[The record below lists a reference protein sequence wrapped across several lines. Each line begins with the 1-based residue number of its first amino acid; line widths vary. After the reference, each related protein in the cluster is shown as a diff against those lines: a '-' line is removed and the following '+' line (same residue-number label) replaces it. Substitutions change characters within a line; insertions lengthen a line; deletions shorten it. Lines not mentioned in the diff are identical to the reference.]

1 MALSPEQQKA
11 LALAAARQR
20 ASGAGEAQQ
29 PKGDAYDAFMQEAK
43 KVHDQTVAPANND
56 ILGVLGALN
65 DFSHAATTGAMQGLT
80 FGFGDELTAGVETP
94 FRVIGDLAT
103 GRGFD
108 PGRAFGEALTGAQ
121 EYMNAEQARNPVGAA
136 VGDVVGAVANPI
148 NKLGFLNGAASVPG
162 AIVRGAADGAI
173 FGGISGFGR
182 ADGDLTDR
190 AVEAATGAT
199 VGAGAGGLL
208 GGAVGALAGR
218 AAKAKV
224 PTVAEMEDQAGAIYD
239 AAEKSGVVFAKPAVR
254 AFADDITATAI
265 TEGIDQTI
273 HPAATAALKRIQSL
287 RNNGAT
293 VKDLRT
299 LRKVLRAAGKDNTN
313 GDQQRIAGIMTR
325 ALDDFI
331 DTQVPSLKPA
341 NRIYQQAKKGE
352 VIETA
357 IELAH
362 SKSGGTR
369 TGLENAIRNEFQ
381 ALDRQIIK
389 GQLKGLTKAEISAI
403 RHAARGGKVE
413 NILRYV
419 GKLAPTGVVSGSASL
434 GVPFA
439 IGNVMGGPIVGA
451 TAAGATAGTGL
462 LSKTL
467 ATQMAIA
474 NAERAA
480 LTARNGGAALAPKV
494 KPAVGA
500 LVDAAGNETGNLT
513 NNGPIEITI
522 GTRGLPV
529 MSAR

>member
-1 MALSPEQQKA
+1 MALSVEQQKA
-11 LALAAARQR
+11 LALASARKRAA
-20 ASGAGEAQQ
+20 GGGDEV
-29 PKGDAYDAFMQEAK
+29 PKGNAYDAFMKEAQAI
-43 KVHDQTVAPANND
+43 HDKTVAPLPTD
-56 ILGVLGALN
+56 MLGAAAN
-65 DFSHAATTGAMQGLT
+65 DFSHAATTGALQGLT
-80 FGFGDELTAGVETP
+80 FGFADELTAGVETIP
-94 FRVIGDLAT
+94 RVIGDLAT

-108 PGRAFGEALTGAQ
+108 PGRAFSEALTGAQ

-136 VGDVVGAVANPI
+136 VGDFVGAVANPI

-182 ADGDLTDR
+182 ADGDLADR
-190 AVEAATGAT
+190 AVEAAKGAT
-199 VGAGAGGLL
+199 VGAGVGGVL
-208 GGAVGALAGR
+208 GGTVGALAGK

-224 PTVAEMEDQAGAIYD
+224 PTSQELDDQAGAIYD
-239 AAEKSGVVFAKPAVR
+239 AAEKSGVVFARPAVKQ
-254 AFADDITATAI
+254 FVDDVTAKAI
-265 TEGIDQTI
+265 TEGIDPTI
-273 HPAATAALKRIQSL
+273 HPAANAALKRMQDL
-287 RNNGAT
+287 GRNGAT

-299 LRKVLRAAGKDNTN
+299 LRKVLRAAGKDITNT
-313 GDQQRIAGIMTR
+313 DQQRIAGLMKR
-325 ALDDFI
+325 ELDNFI

-341 NRIYQQAKKGE
+341 NRMYHQANKAQD
-352 VIETA
+352 IETA
-357 IELAH
+357 IELAY

-413 NILRYV
+413 NILRYF
-419 GKLAPTGVVSGSASL
+419 GKLAPSGVVSASL
-434 GVPFA
+434 GGGTAFG
-439 IGNVMGGPIVGA
+439 IGTALGGGNPMIGA
-451 TAAGATAGTGL
+451 MAAGGTMGTGL
-462 LSKTL
+462 LSKSL

>member
-1 MALSPEQQKA
+1 MALSVEQQKA
-11 LALAAARQR
+11 LALASARKRAAGGGDEVPKGN
-20 ASGAGEAQQ
+20 AYDVFMKEAQ
-29 PKGDAYDAFMQEAK
+29 AI
-43 KVHDQTVAPANND
+43 HDKTVAPLPTD
-56 ILGVLGALN
+56 MLGAAN
-65 DFSHAATTGAMQGLT
+65 DFSHAATTGALQGLT
-80 FGFGDELTAGVETP
+80 LGFGDELTAGVETP

-108 PGRAFGEALTGAQ
+108 PGRAFSEALTGAQ

-136 VGDVVGAVANPI
+136 VGDVIGAVANPL
-148 NKLGFLNGAASVPG
+148 NKLGFLNGATSVPG

-173 FGGISGFGR
+173 FGGVSGFGR
-182 ADGDLTDR
+182 AEGDLTER
-190 AVEAATGAT
+190 AVEAAKGAAAGTVAGGVLGGT
-199 VGAGAGGLL
+199 VGAM
-208 GGAVGALAGR
+208 AGR
-218 AAKAKV
+218 GAKAKV
-224 PTVAEMEDQAGAIYD
+224 PTVEQMEDQAGAIYD
-239 AAEKSGVVFAKPAVR
+239 AAEKSGVVFSKPAVR
-254 AFADDITATAI
+254 SFADDIAAKAV
-265 TEGIDQTI
+265 TEGIDPTI
-273 HPAATAALKRIQSL
+273 HPAATAALKRIQAL
-287 RNNGAT
+287 RDNGAT

-331 DTQVPSLKPA
+331 DTQVPTLKPA

-389 GQLKGLTKAEISAI
+389 GQLKGLTKGEISAI

-413 NILRYV
+413 NVLRYL
-419 GKLAPTGVVSGSASL
+419 GKLAPSGVVSASL
-434 GVPFA
+434 GGGTAFGIGTA
-439 IGNVMGGPIVGA
+439 IGGGNPLIGA
-451 TAAGATAGTGL
+451 MAAGGTMGTGL
-462 LSKTL
+462 LSKSL

-480 LTARNGGAALAPKV
+480 LAARNGGAFAPKV
-494 KPAVGA
+494 KPAAGA

-529 MSAR
+529 MNAR

>member
-1 MALSPEQQKA
+1 MALSAEQQKA

-20 ASGAGEAQQ
+20 ASGGGGAEQ
-29 PKGDAYDAFMQEAK
+29 PKGTAYDAFMKEAQAIRDK
-43 KVHDQTVAPANND
+43 TVAPLPED
-56 ILGVLGALN
+56 MLGAAN
-65 DFSHAATTGAMQGLT
+65 DFSRAATTGALQGLT
-80 FGFGDELTAGVETP
+80 FGFGDEMTAGVETP

-108 PGRAFGEALTGAQ
+108 PGRAFSEALTGAQ

-136 VGDVVGAVANPI
+136 VGDVIGAVANPV
-148 NKLGFLNGAASVPG
+148 NKLSLLNKATSVPS
-162 AIVRGAADGAI
+162 AIARGAADGAI
-173 FGGISGFGR
+173 YGGISGFGR
-182 ADGDLTDR
+182 SDGDLTER

-199 VGAGAGGLL
+199 VGAGAGGVL
-208 GGAVGALAGR
+208 GGTVGAIAGR

-224 PTVAEMEDQAGAIYD
+224 PSVEQMEDQAGAIYE
-239 AAEKSGVVFAKPAVR
+239 AAEKSGVVFPKAAVR
-254 AFADDITATAI
+254 NFADDITAKAI

-287 RNNGAT
+287 RDNGAT

-299 LRKVLRAAGKDNTN
+299 LRKVLRGAGKDTSNL
-313 GDQQRIAGIMTR
+313 DQQRIAGIMTR

-352 VIETA
+352 TIETA
-357 IELAH
+357 IELAY

-369 TGLENAIRNEFQ
+369 TGLENALRNEFQ

-389 GQLKGLTKAEISAI
+389 GQLKGLTKGEISAI

-413 NILRYV
+413 NILRYF
-419 GKLAPTGVVSGSASL
+419 GKLAPSGVVSAGL
-434 GVPFA
+434 GGGTAFGVGTA
-439 IGNVMGGPIVGA
+439 LGGGNPMVGA
-451 TAAGATAGTGL
+451 MAAGGTMGVGL
-462 LSKTL
+462 LSKSL

-480 LTARNGGAALAPKV
+480 LAARNGGAFAPRA
-494 KPAVGA
+494 KPVAGA
-500 LVDAAGNETGNLT
+500 LVDAAGNEAGNLT

-529 MSAR
+529 MATR